1 MINVPC
7 EMCGIA
13 GGTNVQF
20 APDGT
25 PGGCVMRHD
34 RNECA
39 NTLRDE
45 VLRLRALVERY
56 EAIDRVTAAATE
68 VR

>member
-1 MINVPC
+1 MNDVPC

-25 PGGCVMRHD
+25 PGGSVMRHD

-39 NTLRDE
+39 NRLRAEVLKLRDE
-45 VLRLRALVERY
+45 VERLRAAKE
-56 EAIDRVTAAATE
+56 
-68 VR
+68 